1 MLGLLSDSH
10 GDLDAFDAAYELLR
24 QKGAKRFLFMGGR
37 YTDLDEWI
45 YRKKERARGGRGYSD
60 ADFLKDISNF
70 LTASA
75 PIPRPPAFDDSASTE
90 APVENFERLRGSF
103 VRTPER
109 ESLHYRD
116 SNVPKKAVE
125 MLGDLLCCAVHDKN
139 DLDREDLLNSVIFL
153 HGKES
158 EPKIVQIGPRYFLT
172 PGRLAGASEQTCGL
186 VEVADRSVRFSAF
199 RLDGKTLIDRQQ
211 LSFERKTKL
220 SVK

>member
-10 GDLDAFDAAYELLR
+10 GDLDAFDAAVELLR
-24 QKGAKRFLFMGGR
+24 AKGAKRFLFMGGR

-45 YRKKERARGGRGYSD
+45 LRKKQRARGGRGYSD
-60 ADFLKDISNF
+60 ADFLTDISNF
-70 LTASA
+70 LSASA
-75 PIPRPPAFDDSASTE
+75 QIRRPPAFDADPNAAE
-90 APVENFERLRGSF
+90 PQAENFERLKDRF

-109 ESLHYRD
+109 ECLHYRD

-125 MLGDLLCCAVHDKN
+125 MLGDMLCCVVHDKN
-139 DLDREDLLNSVIFL
+139 DLDREDLLNSAIFL

-158 EPKIVQIGPRYFLT
+158 EPKVVQIGPRYFLT
-172 PGRLAGASEQTCGL
+172 PGRLVGAAEQTCAL
-186 VEVADRSVRFSAF
+186 VEMDRNVIFSAF
-199 RLDGKTLIDRQQ
+199 RLDGTTLIDRQV